1 MAKTVGT
8 PITAKFTKYGAHN
21 NRSGLYTFDGFDKF
35 VAGTDRILSSHTHG
49 NIVFLYGL
57 NFEELR
63 QHLNNNLK
71 ITGVSF
77 SITGGRYGSSPTSY
91 LESSVL
97 AFRVVQGFPTDT
109 SSTGT
114 DIYTDVLG
122 DNSVRVTEGSIPPT
136 TVTTLTHNDIS
147 PNFLSW
153 LNSNL
158 TAFLNGY
165 TTNSFGFRFYF
176 CFAQLRAFTMTV
188 EYTYGYNEYKI
199 STAVTP
205 TGGGKV
211 TGGGNYESGTTATL
225 TATPATG
232 YKFVKWVNASGATV
246 STSATY
252 SLSVTADTT
261 LTAVF
266 EKLTYTITFKNEDG
280 TILQASSVAYGDT
293 PKYTGVTPTKASTVE
308 YSYSFSGWSPS
319 IAAVTGAATYTAQF
333 TATKRR
339 YAITVSAGEGGTVS
353 GGNTYPYGS
362 TVQISATANEGWEFT
377 GWSDGNTDNPRTIT
391 VTGTATYTAVFEE
404 KAPLPEMLD
413 FKIINP
419 RNNMQVT
426 IDNPLEA
433 GQEYLIELTANQ

>member
-1 MAKTVGT
+1 MATKITKTGSVSS
-8 PITAKFTKYGAHN
+8 AFTKYGAHSSFSSSFAEADFN
-21 NRSGLYTFDGFDKF
+21 AFI
-35 VAGTDRILSSHTHG
+35 AGTDTILNGGYSYK
-49 NIVFLYGL
+49 VYFLYGL
-57 NFEELR
+57 NFENIRPLLS
-63 QHLNNNLK
+63 QNLK
-71 ITGVSF
+71 ITGFTLSLK
-77 SITGGRYGSSPTSY
+77 GGRYNSIGASTYTDLQFRIVSGFNTSTSS
-91 LESSVL
+91 
-97 AFRVVQGFPTDT
+97 TDT
-109 SSTGT
+109 ST
-114 DIYTDVLG
+114 YTDCG
-122 DNSVRVTEGSIPPT
+122 AGSIT
-136 TVTTLTHNDIS
+136 AFSGSVEAGTVFTLSESNIS
-147 PNFLSW
+147 STFLTW
-153 LNSNL
+153 LNSNIENV
-158 TAFLNGY
+158 LNGY
-165 TTNSFGFRFYF
+165 TTNSFGFRFYNRY
-176 CFAQLRAFTMTV
+176 AQLSPATTV
-188 EYTYGYNEYKI
+188 TLDYSYEIDAYTLTV
-199 STAVTP
+199 TAG
-205 TGGGKV
+205 TGGTV

-225 TATPATG
+225 KATPATG

-339 YAITVSAGEGGTVS
+339 YAITVSAGEGGTAS

-391 VTGTATYTAVFEE
+391 VTGAATYTAVFEE
-404 KAPLPEMLD
+404 KAPLPGMLD